1 MTLFDLFTYAMF
13 VVMVLGYGF
22 LVWLILHG
30 RAERR
35 RMDAEFARRRDEMG
49 H

>member
-1 MTLFDLFTYAMF
+1 MTLFDLFAYGMF
-13 VVMVLGYGF
+13 TMMVLGYGF
-22 LVWLILHG
+22 FIWLILHG

>member
-1 MTLFDLFTYAMF
+1 MTLFDLFAYAMF

-30 RAERR
+30 RAARR
-35 RMDAEFARRRDEMG
+35 RMDAEFAARREEEG

>member
-1 MTLFDLFTYAMF
+1 MTLFDLFTYF
-13 VVMVLGYGF
+13 VLALTLCGYGF

-30 RAERR
+30 RAARR
-35 RMDAEFARRRDEMG
+35 RMDAEFAARREEEG

>member
-1 MTLFDLFTYAMF
+1 MTLFDLFAYF
-13 VVMVLGYGF
+13 VLALTLCGYVFLG
-22 LVWLILHG
+22 WLILHG